1 MEARAGKHG
10 DESRLDVERGDP
22 RDAGD
27 VQDIAA
33 WMQRLQAYRNAKD
46 GVLRQSSLTAEA
58 KALMIDELERTQF
71 TAEELREVQILESI
85 RAQNGQAG
93 RAAQSG

>member
-1 MEARAGKHG
+1 
-10 DESRLDVERGDP
+10 
-22 RDAGD
+22 
-27 VQDIAA
+27 
-33 WMQRLQAYRNAKD
+33 MQRLQAYRNAKD

-85 RAQNGQAG
+85 RAQ
-93 RAAQSG
+93 SG